1 MNAVVFDMDGLMFN
15 SEDIYTLAGAE
26 LLRRRGRE
34 FTAELKDAMM
44 GIPPRES
51 FEIMIRHHGLPE
63 SWDVLARE
71 SNEIFLALL
80 PEHLALMPGLLE
92 LLDALEKAGTAKAI
106 ATSSGRRLTDAC
118 LGPFDLARRFQF
130 VLTSEDITHGKPHP
144 EIYLTAAKRFGV
156 PPSRMIVLEDSQ
168 NGCRSGAAA
177 GAGGGGARPTQPV
190 ARFQR
195 RLAGGRQPGR
205 SASLRPLGPEGKDV
219 TRDHVAG
226 CVPQSE
232 SGRTAPW
239 ANSPLDLP
247 RSAVLDFHPSR
258 RPFPARSDTRSKM
271 KGVTT
276 R

>member
-177 GAGGGGARPTQPV
+177 GARVV
-190 ARFQR
+190 AVPGQHSRSHDFSVASLVVDSLADR
-195 RLAGGRQPGR
+195 RLYALLGLKGR
-205 SASLRPLGPEGKDV
+205 
-219 TRDHVAG
+219 
-226 CVPQSE
+226 
-232 SGRTAPW
+232 
-239 ANSPLDLP
+239 
-247 RSAVLDFHPSR
+247 
-258 RPFPARSDTRSKM
+258 M
-271 KGVTT
+271 
-276 R
+276 